1 MREGMGNAARQ
12 AAFHLPHLVSNLSDQ
27 AAGDRLAII
36 EMPQAV
42 SHQLS
47 AMAGIGTF
55 FAGQVPHSDTAI
67 AALADHRKVLVVRE
81 LRSTLV
87 SCLLSE
93 QQSPSSEPTSGWQS
107 EGRSQMLTF
116 LRQQGPSLFGQF
128 LSILTWMAERDVVIL
143 RVEDLQ
149 QRDKAAIDRLTRL
162 LRIDMHSAINLDRT
176 NLDRTGSFR
185 PIRLDDFWSTDTEQL
200 FSAFGGCL
208 WNRALGY
215 DQPYEASARDAS
227 ARDTGARDVGAHDL
241 GIHRATV

>member
-1 MREGMGNAARQ
+1 MGNAARQ
-12 AAFHLPHLVSNLSDQ
+12 VAFHLPHLVSNLSGQ

-93 QQSPSSEPTSGWQS
+93 QQSPSGEPASGRQS

-149 QRDKAAIDRLTRL
+149 QRDTAAIDRLARL

-176 NLDRTGSFR
+176 NLDRANLDRAGSFR

-200 FSAFGGCL
+200 FSAFGGRL

-215 DQPYEASARDAS
+215 DQSYEAGS
-227 ARDTGARDVGAHDL
+227 RDVGAQC
-241 GIHRATV
+241 ATV